1 MAQEA
6 VVILG
11 QVELMALRVSSNL
24 DQLIIHSI
32 IEWVQWPECINHS
45 MVAHI
50 KFQTWPS
57 RNKLN
62 NKQWLKEDLV
72 VLQRIRVNWD
82 LQVQLQQLN
91 RFSKPNITNKPL
103 TKIVLSII
111 KVSIV
116 WNYLTLFLFLQIW
129 LEPINDNPNL
139 EAMVAV
145 EIKTMLV
152 TIIEWVLQ

>member
-11 QVELMALRVSSNL
+11 QVELMARRVNNNL

-32 IEWVQWPECINHS
+32 IEWVQWPECISHS

-50 KFQTWPS
+50 KFQMWPS

-111 KVSIV
+111 KVSIF
-116 WNYLTLFLFLQIW
+116 WNYLTLFVFLQIW
-129 LEPINDNPNL
+129 LEPIKDNPNL